1 MNATDELR
9 RLLDER
15 GVEWQ
20 DQEGPFPITAW
31 ESNDVIWVAKA
42 YRTGVFS
49 VETRPV
55 TPEQA
60 IAATL
65 GHGVS
70 EAVAFCKRIEKA
82 VKAGEPLELFGV
94 QYEPVEDEPF
104 CETVA
109 RWLNG
114 DAPKECRECTEGEY
128 AELVVKLGR
137 GECEVTSH
145 YYYGAYDIHEFGL
158 SCGHSYTIHDSKPY
172 PYCPECG
179 RRVKGGAE

>member
-1 MNATDELR
+1 MTETEKLR

-20 DQEGPFPITAW
+20 DKEGPFPITAW

-65 GHGVS
+65 GS
-70 EAVAFCKRIEKA
+70 
-82 VKAGEPLELFGV
+82 GECRTVQMDCFGNPP
-94 QYEPVEDEPF
+94 YN
-104 CETVA
+104 TSG
-109 RWLNG
+109 LNG
-114 DAPKECRECTEGEY
+114 NSTACGCSECGAPWSTVGMFRGNVFKHNFKACPICGRK
-128 AELVVKLGR
+128 VVKR
-137 GECEVTSH
+137 
-145 YYYGAYDIHEFGL
+145 
-158 SCGHSYTIHDSKPY
+158 
-172 PYCPECG
+172 
-179 RRVKGGAE
+179 

>member
-1 MNATDELR
+1 MEQESMMSATERLR
-9 RLLDER
+9 KLLDER

-65 GHGVS
+65 GGQPAKLTAEQVR
-70 EAVAFCKRIEKA
+70 EAIESNSWAETSTIREFNDSSWQAIADELNAALGGGKA
-82 VKAGEPLELFGV
+82 VEL
-94 QYEPVEDEPF
+94 
-104 CETVA
+104 
-109 RWLNG
+109 
-114 DAPKECRECTEGEY
+114 
-128 AELVVKLGR
+128 
-137 GECEVTSH
+137 
-145 YYYGAYDIHEFGL
+145 
-158 SCGHSYTIHDSKPY
+158 
-172 PYCPECG
+172 
-179 RRVKGGAE
+179 

>member
-1 MNATDELR
+1 MTETEKLR

-65 GHGVS
+65 GNG
-70 EAVAFCKRIEKA
+70 ECENVAPDYLDFLCSVCGFVHYHSDENDTGDGNDWAYCPRCGKA
-82 VKAGEPLELFGV
+82 VK
-94 QYEPVEDEPF
+94 
-104 CETVA
+104 
-109 RWLNG
+109 R
-114 DAPKECRECTEGEY
+114 
-128 AELVVKLGR
+128 
-137 GECEVTSH
+137 
-145 YYYGAYDIHEFGL
+145 
-158 SCGHSYTIHDSKPY
+158 
-172 PYCPECG
+172 
-179 RRVKGGAE
+179 